1 MDGELRRL
9 VHALHFATD
18 EAKPPDWQPD
28 WEKAPLPFKLYG
40 EFAAAF
46 TLSAEVPLKLPPVH
60 SSFLQ
65 AESGAPHDP
74 PDLKS
79 FGHFLWYAY
88 GFTQVSRY
96 AVADGQASGPGAASP
111 PSFHRAVPSGGGL
124 YPCEI
129 YAFLKL
135 PELPAGIYHYDA
147 AHHRLLL
154 LREGTF
160 DDYLDRALGE
170 RIRTEEAFAVLFV
183 TVCFLKNFWKYS
195 LFSYRLQGLDAGV
208 LLGQLGEAAVRFGFK
223 PLLFGQFLDR
233 ALNHLLGLTEGEES
247 VYAVMP
253 LGACQPAAL
262 PFSGSLTQTNRLPA
276 LYTAAQLIREIPAL
290 TLRYSFGNGSAGSA
304 SPHPL
309 LLRMHQA
316 SMQEGTDEFR
326 SDPGEDDGEA
336 EAYPVIPLPDVS
348 GAETD
353 LAALTRRRYTPETDF
368 TFRPVAL
375 FRLSRMLRRAASP
388 GGFCDLDPAPNL
400 PRLSR
405 NRLIFG
411 TFSGVE
417 GLEPGAYRY
426 DAASHSLELV
436 RPGDHRDWLQYGML
450 MNNVNLRQA
459 PMCFHIAGDR
469 RHGLNRWGARGYRLQ
484 QMEAGMRTQKL
495 LLAAAAEG
503 WGGRPLLSYDAEAV
517 DDLYRL
523 PPAGV
528 TALMQ
533 IPAGPYRHRARW
545 TNRLHC

>member
-1 MDGELRRL
+1 MDGELRQL
-9 VHALHFATD
+9 VHTLHFATD

-28 WEKAPLPFKLYG
+28 WEHAPLPFKLYG
-40 EFAAAF
+40 EFTAAF
-46 TLSAEVPLKLPPVH
+46 PLSAEVPLRLPPDKPPN
-60 SSFLQ
+60 LQ
-65 AESGAPHDP
+65 PESGALHNP
-74 PDLKS
+74 PDFKT

-96 AVADGQASGPGAASP
+96 AVADGQALGSGAASAP
-111 PSFHRAVPSGGGL
+111 MFHRAVPSGGGL

-129 YAFLKL
+129 YAYLKL

-375 FRLSRMLRRAASP
+375 IRLSRMLRRAASP
-388 GGFCDLDPAPNL
+388 GGFCDLDPAPDL
-400 PRLSR
+400 PRVSR
-405 NRLIFG
+405 NRLICG

-417 GLEPGAYRY
+417 GLKPGAYRY
-426 DAASHSLELV
+426 DAASHSLVLV

-450 MNNVNLRQA
+450 MDNVNLRQA

-469 RHGLNRWGARGYRLQ
+469 RHGINRWGARGYRLQ
-484 QMEAGMRTQKL
+484 QMEAGLRTQFL